1 MKKTLILAILMMTVV
16 SCSYFEGAERAEKE
30 RGRICTYNKGD
41 SLYEKSIGVSSINDD
56 NCKLYG

>member
-30 RGRICTYNKGD
+30 RGRVCTYNNKGD
-41 SLYEKSIGVSSINDD
+41 FQGCSYAN
-56 NCKLYG
+56 